1 MGRLFLA
8 LNAQSGWLIRWLAQQ
23 NRKLV
28 IKWNYFQK
36 VRITDSL
43 RLEKTSKIITS
54 NLQPIPPMPT
64 KHIPQCHISTF
75 LEYLQGR
82 WLQHLPGQPLPLPDG
97 SFCEEIILNLVT
109 SLTILPDNTTK
120 KWISVQAGSD
130 PCAWRIS
137 LQYME
142 TLKRSCLNKKQLE
155 TEWRN
160 LKRERKKPINP
171 LWLLVLNLKQL
182 SFRSLGGF
190 ICKMLQFTSGFNYN
204 MLLFNPRQTGTDPID
219 TCFRQQMG
227 HKRWNSFQRVYLF
240 VSCHGLNQGAAI
252 SDWILLSFQSM
263 EKKIILFVWIG

>member
-1 MGRLFLA
+1 
-8 LNAQSGWLIRWLAQQ
+8 
-23 NRKLV
+23 
-28 IKWNYFQK
+28 
-36 VRITDSL
+36 
-43 RLEKTSKIITS
+43 
-54 NLQPIPPMPT
+54 MPT

-263 EKKIILFVWIG
+263 EKKNNPICVDRIMQSWPLARRSAGCCRSFTDSSAVSDDTVLLKCAICMPDVWNMNIHTCRT